1 LKDGLLTNAFV
12 GNEAAYQQYQ
22 HRRAANNIETTT
34 MLSAET
40 GRIGAASC
48 GSPSWPA
55 AIFQT
60 TRRSRLENSD
70 FMKQTHRERPN
81 AAIRPGSV

>member
-1 LKDGLLTNAFV
+1 LKDGPLTNAFV

-22 HRRAANNIETTT
+22 HRGAANNIETTT

-48 GSPSWPA
+48 GGVGRGPLVLS
-55 AIFQT
+55 
-60 TRRSRLENSD
+60 
-70 FMKQTHRERPN
+70 ERF
-81 AAIRPGSV
+81 ST